1 MVCRTAPSRIP
12 TLTTAGPAGGGAAAG
27 LPATHG
33 LAGMSPNPCHPC
45 FAAHGLRNA
54 LGMPN
59 VWLYRSVPHGVDWC
73 RLPITYS
80 RTGAGAVSSRYR
92 YTRTTSAA
100 LSPVLPQPV
109 RAAAD
114 GGVVSLSPSRATI
127 RVTIASR
134 PSRSQKYVAA
144 LSSLLRSI
152 TSSFGRSAAG
162 TAYPG
167 PRFHR

>member
-1 MVCRTAPSRIP
+1 
-12 TLTTAGPAGGGAAAG
+12 
-27 LPATHG
+27 
-33 LAGMSPNPCHPC
+33 
-45 FAAHGLRNA
+45 
-54 LGMPN
+54 MPN